1 MQVLHLTFQSNSYDI
16 DMVDLDIGDLSTDDE
31 IRRAVAN
38 HLSQPVSKF
47 SVLRVE
53 RNAETGDITMR
64 PEASF
69 GAVST
74 EVDQRL
80 AILNSLLTTPHRD
93 LMQSYATH
101 QQLISND
108 PLFYVRLAAWYFDK
122 GEIRD
127 HKDLFVACLCMSD
140 FEGHRDVGLAL
151 LRKLPPFQ
159 VMRVVDFISGRYIK
173 KTTKIKSGKK
183 FTYTTATEKFGLFK
197 NLPRSMKT
205 EVSRYLR
212 EREADNSWFD
222 GSVLSARKH
231 MKRLYGLFRI
241 KPSDRAQSILFDG
254 KPPTDSKAGDIKA
267 LSVITDPSEQA
278 KFIIEKKIPYKIASS
293 VVTAM
298 TPTVMLALIDVMTD
312 QELIN
317 NMGSLNA
324 RGVFDNADLKA
335 KVESRLEKAKCAK
348 KGKVAALKSIEAV
361 KASGV
366 STDLARQLEG
376 IADAQLKKKGRI
388 TQATAIIVDKSGS
401 MSSAIELGKR
411 LGSAISA
418 VMDAPLSVYAFDS
431 MSYEIKVP
439 NTPEFSEWE
448 RAFTGIRASGNT
460 SCGASIDHL
469 RVAKKDVEQIIMITD
484 EGENT
489 SPRFIDAL
497 MNYQKHVGH
506 PVRVVF
512 IKVGNER
519 NIHDT
524 LEKQCLAKNI
534 EYDVI
539 DFKGDY
545 YSIPN
550 IIPMLNKQSRHEL
563 LLEIMSINLPKRKD
577 S

>member
-1 MQVLHLTFQSNSYDI
+1 MSSVLHLTFQSNSHDI
-16 DMVDLDIGDLSTDDE
+16 NMVDLDIGDLSTDNE
-31 IRRAVAN
+31 IRHAVAN

-47 SVLRVE
+47 AVLRVE
-53 RNAETGDITMR
+53 RNTETGDITMR
-64 PEASF
+64 PEASW
-69 GAVST
+69 GAVTT

-80 AILNSLLTTPHRD
+80 AIINSLMTTPHRD
-93 LMQSYATH
+93 LMQIYATH
-101 QQLISND
+101 QQIMTND
-108 PLFYVRLAAWYFDK
+108 PLFYVQLAAWAFENSD
-122 GEIRD
+122 IRD

-140 FEGHRDVGLAL
+140 VQEHRDVGLAL

-173 KTTKIKSGKK
+173 KTTKVKNGKK
-183 FTYTTATEKFGLFK
+183 FTYTTVTEKFGLFK

-267 LSVITDPSEQA
+267 LSALTDPAEQA
-278 KFIIEKKIPYKIASS
+278 KFIIDKKIPYKIAAS

-317 NMGSLNA
+317 NMGSLNT
-324 RGVFDNADLKA
+324 RGVFDNPDLKA
-335 KVESRLEKAKCAK
+335 KVEERLKKAKGAK

-366 STDLARQLEG
+366 SSDLARQLEEV
-376 IADAQLKKKGRI
+376 ADSQLKKKGRI
-388 TQATAIIVDKSGS
+388 TQATAILVDKSGS
-401 MSSAIELGKR
+401 MNMAIEVGKR

-418 VMDAPLSVYAFDS
+418 VMDAPLHVYAFDS
-431 MSYEIKVP
+431 MSYEIKNP
-439 NTPEFSEWE
+439 TSSDFSEWE
-448 RAFTGIRASGNT
+448 RAFSLVRSGGNT
-460 SCGASIDHL
+460 SCGASISHL
-469 RVAKKDVEQIIMITD
+469 QKNKQDVEQIIMITD
-484 EGENT
+484 EGENS

-497 MNYQKHVGH
+497 MNYQKHVAH
-506 PVRVVF
+506 PVKVVF
-512 IKVGNER
+512 IKVGNAS
-519 NIHDT
+519 NI
-524 LEKQCLAKNI
+524 LETQCIAKNVDYEVI
-534 EYDVI
+534 E
-539 DFKGDY
+539 FKGDY

-550 IIPMLNKQSRHEL
+550 IIPMLNKPSRHDL
-563 LLEIMSINLPKRKD
+563 LIEIMSYSLPKRKD
-577 S
+577 H